1 MKFTKIHIITIFFI
15 PVFMCSCVPNVVF
28 DQPMPSNVKAL
39 ESFPDDF
46 QGRYVLESDSSI
58 IYIKNNLIIQEK
70 NTSYTTLVDE
80 MVEEENCSFIGNEI
94 FFADT
99 KECHPFEYLSEDSI
113 KILNTSFDT
122 LFQISEK
129 EVVKPYKGSLFFN
142 IQGESEYWITL
153 MLDENNS
160 GHLELR
166 LFHIEEPLLLSDFKG
181 KYEVINDASFNEK
194 YLFSPNKKVF
204 KSLVEIIAESET
216 FEKLIPVNEE
226 YY

>member
-1 MKFTKIHIITIFFI
+1 MKL
-15 PVFMCSCVPNVVF
+15 P
-28 DQPMPSNVKAL
+28 
-39 ESFPDDF
+39 
-46 QGRYVLESDSSI
+46 
-58 IYIKNNLIIQEK
+58 
-70 NTSYTTLVDE
+70 
-80 MVEEENCSFIGNEI
+80 
-94 FFADT
+94 ADT
-99 KECHPFEYLSEDSI
+99 KECHSFEYLSEDSI

-142 IQGESEYWITL
+142 IQEESEYWITL

-194 YLFSPNKKVF
+194 LQVQEFFKTEFPSHFIKKSNTLYSHF
-204 KSLVEIIAESET
+204 
-216 FEKLIPVNEE
+216 N
-226 YY
+226 